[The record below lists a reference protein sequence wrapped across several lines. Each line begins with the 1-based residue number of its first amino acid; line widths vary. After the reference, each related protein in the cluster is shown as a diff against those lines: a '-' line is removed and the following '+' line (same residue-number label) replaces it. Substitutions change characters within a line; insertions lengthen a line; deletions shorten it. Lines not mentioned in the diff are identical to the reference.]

1 VKVMR
6 VLITGAAGY
15 VGRPLVAALQRDH
28 DIVPVDLP
36 ALDVTRLDQLET
48 AMHGVDAVV
57 HLAVASG
64 REGDVEDDKFNQL
77 RFDVNV
83 KGTWNVL
90 EAARRAK
97 VKRVVHTSSLMVV
110 WGYAPPA
117 WVEADAPPKPVGTYA
132 LNKQLAEVL
141 CEHYAHQ
148 HGLSIVAL
156 RISKPIDLNDP
167 HWKARPVRPQWI
179 AFDDLVEAYRLA
191 LIAPQIDFEIV
202 TLVGESSRRRWDLAK
217 AERVLGYR
225 PHIRL
230 EDIGYTLGSEREP
243 VD

>member
-1 VKVMR
+1 MR
-6 VLITGAAGY
+6 ILVTGASGY
-15 VGRPLVAALQRDH
+15 VGRRLVPALERDH
-28 DIVPVDLP
+28 HVIRGDLP
-36 ALDVTRLDQLET
+36 NLDVTRLDQLER

-64 REGDVEDDKFNQL
+64 KDGQDEDDAFNQL

-97 VKRVVHTSSLMVV
+97 VKRVVHTSSIMVV

-132 LNKQLAEVL
+132 ITKQLAETL
-141 CEHYAHQ
+141 CEQYARQ

-156 RISKPIDLNDP
+156 RISKPIDLSDER
-167 HWKARPVRPQWI
+167 WKRTPIRPQWI
-179 AFDDLVEAYRLA
+179 AFDDLIEAYRLA
-191 LIAPQIDFEIV
+191 LVAPEIGFEIV

-225 PHIRL
+225 PTIRL
-230 EDIGYTLGSEREP
+230 ENLGYTLGSEREP
-243 VD
+243 H